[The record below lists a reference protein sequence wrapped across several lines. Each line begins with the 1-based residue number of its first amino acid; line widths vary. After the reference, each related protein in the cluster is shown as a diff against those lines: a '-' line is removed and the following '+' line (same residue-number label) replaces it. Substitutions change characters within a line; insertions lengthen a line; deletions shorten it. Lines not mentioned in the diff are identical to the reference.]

1 MEICGEY
8 DVSALES
15 DIGGIKWLLRESRD
29 DCGCHAVMKPGMS
42 QISVSLFRVRSAPVV
57 QLCMIVRAYTW
68 CIRTDKRNNF
78 STCLVEFP

>member
-29 DCGCHAVMKPGMS
+29 DCGCHAVCCDEAWDVTNIRIAVPGS
-42 QISVSLFRVRSAPVV
+42 ECTGCAVV
-57 QLCMIVRAYTW
+57 HDRA
-68 CIRTDKRNNF
+68 CVH
-78 STCLVEFP
+78 LVHSNG